1 MDKLDLI
8 LEKLEQMDARQQRF
22 EERQGK
28 FEERQGKFE
37 ERQEKFEERQ
47 QKFEERLDRFEQR
60 LDNLDAGLKEL
71 FQLTKA
77 IIHRQEMT
85 DAKLEAL
92 TLDVHKIYGMMV
104 SFQAS
109 QERQDKILEML
120 SLRSLEQEGEI
131 RDLRR
136 AIYSKSDLS

>member
-22 EERQGK
+22 EERQ
-28 FEERQGKFE
+28 
-37 ERQEKFEERQ
+37 EKFEERQ
-47 QKFEERLDRFEQR
+47 QRFEERLDRFEERLDRVEQR
-60 LDNLDAGLKEL
+60 LDNLEAGQKEL

-136 AIYSKSDLS
+136 AIYAKIDPS